1 MLRDLYAQYNVYC
14 VGVTWWG
21 VESIPSKKPLRKLED
36 FKGLKFRVPQ
46 GMTADLMTK
55 LGASVIILPGGE
67 VYSALERGVVDS
79 TDWGTPSMNYRLG
92 FHEVTKYFIPK
103 FHSMPDGDFCVNMDE
118 WKKLPDDIKVI
129 LEAAV
134 REYAWDSVER
144 VALDDIAKEAEMIKK
159 GTTRIIWSDEEL
171 RRIREVA
178 STIWD
183 EWAAKNPLSKKAIES
198 QKAWLRELG
207 YIK

>member
-1 MLRDLYAQYNVYC
+1 
-14 VGVTWWG
+14 
-21 VESIPSKKPLRKLED
+21 
-36 FKGLKFRVPQ
+36 
-46 GMTADLMTK
+46 
-55 LGASVIILPGGE
+55 
-67 VYSALERGVVDS
+67 
-79 TDWGTPSMNYRLG
+79 
-92 FHEVTKYFIPK
+92 
-103 FHSMPDGDFCVNMDE
+103 
-118 WKKLPDDIKVI
+118 
-129 LEAAV
+129 
-134 REYAWDSVER
+134 

>member
-1 MLRDLYAQYNVYC
+1 
-14 VGVTWWG
+14 
-21 VESIPSKKPLRKLED
+21 
-36 FKGLKFRVPQ
+36 
-46 GMTADLMTK
+46 
-55 LGASVIILPGGE
+55 
-67 VYSALERGVVDS
+67 
-79 TDWGTPSMNYRLG
+79 
-92 FHEVTKYFIPK
+92 
-103 FHSMPDGDFCVNMDE
+103 MDE

-144 VALDDIAKEAEMIKK
+144 VALDDIRAMSAMEKK
-159 GTTRIIWSDEEL
+159 GITKIVWSEEEM

-178 STIWD
+178 EGIWD

-207 YIK
+207 RIK